1 MVLGLGGTAGRYPS
15 VAGQQVDGGR
25 QGPGV
30 WVTGGEEKGRGFGRV
45 VVCCGDGGG
54 GGGGLLS
61 SCQRLV
67 PEALESGR

>member
-1 MVLGLGGTAGRYPS
+1 MCGCWASS
-15 VAGQQVDGGR
+15 VRADGDCSEGW
-25 QGPGV
+25 GD
-30 WVTGGEEKGRGFGRV
+30 GFGRV
-45 VVCCGDGGG
+45 NGCSDGGGKGGEG